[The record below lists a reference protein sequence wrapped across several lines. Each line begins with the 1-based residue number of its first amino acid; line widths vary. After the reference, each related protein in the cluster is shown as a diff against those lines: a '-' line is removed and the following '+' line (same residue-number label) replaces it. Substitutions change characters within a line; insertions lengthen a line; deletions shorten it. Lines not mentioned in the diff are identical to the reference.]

1 MKLIYPGPFEA
12 VFVPACGQAVK
23 RGEAIDVA
31 DEAVALSLIEQGWTE
46 PKAATKKAASKAAPT
61 TEADAPANPKE

>member
-31 DEAVALSLIEQGWTE
+31 EEAVALSLIEQGWTE
-46 PKAATKKAASKAAPT
+46 PKAATKKAAKAAPT